1 MPERQEIEFI
11 VKPDGTV
18 EERVRGVSGPD
29 CEKLTAAIEQA
40 LGEVE
45 RRERTTEYYSTT
57 STGETV
63 TTRS

>member
-1 MPERQEIEFI
+1 MSERQEIEFI

-45 RRERTTEYYSTT
+45 RRERTTEYFNTT
-57 STGETV
+57 SSGETV